1 MHTLTLFIDQICL
14 SRAVAPGRI
23 KKALARVSGVHF
35 EEKDLRT
42 HAEDAK
48 KSGVK
53 MSPTLVLDGKILCVG
68 IPGEDEL
75 GPLIRERLKHQEV
88 RGNG

>member
-1 MHTLTLFIDQICL
+1 MCL
-14 SRAVAPGRI
+14 SRMTAPGLI
-23 KKALARVSGVHF
+23 KEALGDVRGVHF

-42 HAEDAK
+42 HSKDAK

-68 IPGEDEL
+68 VPGEDEL
-75 GPLIRERLKHQEV
+75 GQLIRERLKRHET
-88 RGNG
+88 

>member
-1 MHTLTLFIDQICL
+1 MHTLTLFTDEMCL
-14 SRAVAPGRI
+14 SRMTAPGLI
-23 KKALARVSGVHF
+23 KEALGDVRGVHF

-42 HAEDAK
+42 HSKDAK

-68 IPGEDEL
+68 VPGEDEL
-75 GPLIRERLKHQEV
+75 GQLIRERLKRHET
-88 RGNG
+88 

>member
-1 MHTLTLFIDQICL
+1 MHTLTLFTDQLCL
-14 SRAVAPGRI
+14 SRTEVPSLI
-23 KKALARVSGVHF
+23 KKALSHGGGVHF

-42 HAEDAK
+42 HSNDAK

-75 GPLIRERLKHQEV
+75 RQLIREHLKHS
-88 RGNG
+88 